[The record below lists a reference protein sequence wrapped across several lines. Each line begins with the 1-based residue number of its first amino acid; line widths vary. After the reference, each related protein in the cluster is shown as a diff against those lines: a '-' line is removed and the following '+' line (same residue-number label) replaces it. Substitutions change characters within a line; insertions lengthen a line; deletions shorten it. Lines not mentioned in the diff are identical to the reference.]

1 MGLGQ
6 YVSVAMDFQLKD
18 SDGVV
23 DKYARNE
30 FQKVATTG
38 HDKCGSSYY
47 QIMISTTYLFYIK
60 LNGWMDS
67 STIHSLIFM

>member
-23 DKYARNE
+23 DRSARNE
-30 FQKVATTG
+30 FQKVVTTG
-38 HDKCGSSYY
+38 HDQKECSKVSAGC
-47 QIMISTTYLFYIK
+47 
-60 LNGWMDS
+60 
-67 STIHSLIFM
+67 

>member
-23 DKYARNE
+23 IRVRNE
-30 FQKVATTG
+30 YQKVATTG
-38 HDKCGSSYY
+38 HDQKEWV
-47 QIMISTTYLFYIK
+47 FV
-60 LNGWMDS
+60 
-67 STIHSLIFM
+67 F

>member
-23 DKYARNE
+23 DRSARNE
-30 FQKVATTG
+30 SQKVATTG
-38 HDKCGSSYY
+38 NDQKECS
-47 QIMISTTYLFYIK
+47 K
-60 LNGWMDS
+60 LS
-67 STIHSLIFM
+67 VSC